1 VDPRTN
7 SGRLVAAQVFVA
19 VAHFGCSATAP
30 QRADQILEGAYSER
44 PKALR
49 TAPLEQQIPL
59 YLELM
64 LRTEPPDMRL
74 AVVVAEAGPAVIPS
88 ILKALRTAKQDHE
101 VADLGLVLTIMQ
113 RSGTYDVS
121 ENEELCVVLSSRARR
136 MQDPIFRKMV
146 TDDLD
151 QTGCGDVEGK
161 P

>member
-64 LRTEPPDMRL
+64 LRTEPPDM
-74 AVVVAEAGPAVIPS
+74 
-88 ILKALRTAKQDHE
+88 K